1 MRWNRRQKLLF
12 VTGASGLLGRHLG
25 AVVGEQQWETIAPT
39 SRMLDVRDAAR
50 VDEQIRE
57 WKPRAVV
64 HLAYRR
70 DDPRVI
76 VDGSANVARAAAAVG
91 ARLVHLSTDVV
102 FGGRPTPYTETDT
115 PDPVSDYGRW
125 KAQAEHA
132 VLEACP
138 QAVLVRTSLIY
149 ATDGPCPLVDDVAAA
164 LTGRS
169 PVRFFTDEVRCP
181 VHATDLA
188 RAVTA
193 LADRPDIAGPL
204 HLAGP
209 EALSRADIA
218 ARVARWLRLD
228 PFRVPRASLAD
239 SGLVRPGVLVLDS
252 RRATALGF
260 RCRTMDEA
268 LAR

>member
-25 AVVGEQQWETIAPT
+25 ASVGALRWETVAPT

-50 VDEQIRE
+50 VDREVRE
-57 WKPRAVV
+57 WKPQAVV
-64 HLAYRR
+64 HLAYRK
-70 DDPRVI
+70 DDPHTI

-102 FGGRPTPYTETDT
+102 FGGRPTPYTEDDAPHPIT
-115 PDPVSDYGRW
+115 DYGRW
-125 KAQAEHA
+125 KAEAEQAVA
-132 VLEACP
+132 AACP

-149 ATDGPCPLVDDVAAA
+149 ATDGPCPLVDDVATA
-164 LTGRS
+164 LAGRS
-169 PVRFFTDEVRCP
+169 TMRFFTDEVRCP
-181 VHATDLA
+181 VHAADLA
-188 RAVTA
+188 RAVAA
-193 LADRPDIAGPL
+193 LADRPDITGLL
-204 HLAGP
+204 HIAGP

-218 ARVARWLRLD
+218 TRIARWLRLD
-228 PFRVPRASLAD
+228 PFQVPRASLAD
-239 SGLVRPGVLVLDS
+239 SGLERPGVVVLDS
-252 RRATALGF
+252 GRAASLGF